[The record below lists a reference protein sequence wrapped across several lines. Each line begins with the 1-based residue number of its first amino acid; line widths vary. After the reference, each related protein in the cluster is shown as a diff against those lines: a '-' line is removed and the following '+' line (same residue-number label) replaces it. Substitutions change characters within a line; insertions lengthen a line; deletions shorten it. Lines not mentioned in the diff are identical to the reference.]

1 MGQTHNTSNKASINH
16 KRPFYFLKKIFEENR
31 KHPLYFLKRIFKSF
45 IAKKFKCSDGE
56 SEYNNKLL
64 MGYFYIKFK
73 EEIEDNYKAKSPIQL
88 VPFEGT
94 SKEDNVEV
102 LLDSRYSTQTY
113 EFSLDDL
120 NKAYNELINN
130 RSRILDN

>member
-1 MGQTHNTSNKASINH
+1 MSCREKVQ
-16 KRPFYFLKKIFEENR
+16 
-31 KHPLYFLKRIFKSF
+31 
-45 IAKKFKCSDGE
+45 
-56 SEYNNKLL
+56 
-64 MGYFYIKFK
+64 
-73 EEIEDNYKAKSPIQL
+73 AKSPIQL

-94 SKEDNVEV
+94 SKEDNVE
-102 LLDSRYSTQTY
+102 DSRYSTQTY

>member
-1 MGQTHNTSNKASINH
+1 MIV
-16 KRPFYFLKKIFEENR
+16 KI
-31 KHPLYFLKRIFKSF
+31 
-45 IAKKFKCSDGE
+45 
-56 SEYNNKLL
+56 
-64 MGYFYIKFK
+64 
-73 EEIEDNYKAKSPIQL
+73 EEIEDNYNKIQKIEAKSPIQL

>member
-1 MGQTHNTSNKASINH
+1 MSCREKDIND
-16 KRPFYFLKKIFEENR
+16 KLLLITISKLFIFYIYNLKKVKIV
-31 KHPLYFLKRIFKSF
+31 IM
-45 IAKKFKCSDGE
+45 I
-56 SEYNNKLL
+56 KL
-64 MGYFYIKFK
+64 
-73 EEIEDNYKAKSPIQL
+73 EIEDNYKAKSPIQL

>member
-1 MGQTHNTSNKASINH
+1 MSCRETFHYQSEDSYHD
-16 KRPFYFLKKIFEENR
+16 KI
-31 KHPLYFLKRIFKSF
+31 
-45 IAKKFKCSDGE
+45 
-56 SEYNNKLL
+56 
-64 MGYFYIKFK
+64 
-73 EEIEDNYKAKSPIQL
+73 EEIEDNYNKIQKIEAKSPIQL
-88 VPFEGT
+88 VPFEGP